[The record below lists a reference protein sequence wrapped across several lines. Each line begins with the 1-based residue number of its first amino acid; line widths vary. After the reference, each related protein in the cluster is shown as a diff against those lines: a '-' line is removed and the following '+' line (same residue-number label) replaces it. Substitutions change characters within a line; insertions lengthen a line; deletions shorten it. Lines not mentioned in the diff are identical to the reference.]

1 MCMLLWGRTG
11 SRKVERFWRLIRGR
25 MHERCILGDLGGCL
39 LLLGRLA
46 FRGRILWLLW
56 MPFVLFEGDVS

>member
-1 MCMLLWGRTG
+1 
-11 SRKVERFWRLIRGR
+11 

-56 MPFVLFEGDVS
+56 MPFVLFEGDVSGVDWC